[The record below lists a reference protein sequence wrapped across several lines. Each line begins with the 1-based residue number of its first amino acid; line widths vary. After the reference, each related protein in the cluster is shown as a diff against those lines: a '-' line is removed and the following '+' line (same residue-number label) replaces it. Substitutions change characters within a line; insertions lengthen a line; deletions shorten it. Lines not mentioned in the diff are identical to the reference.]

1 MAALVEAQGH
11 QINDIES
18 HVAHASSFVRRGT
31 EQLSEAREY
40 QKSSRK
46 WTCIA
51 ILAGVVLIIVLL
63 LPFIPHL
70 LALL

>member
-1 MAALVEAQGH
+1 
-11 QINDIES
+11 
-18 HVAHASSFVRRGT
+18 VRRGT
-31 EQLSEAREY
+31 EQLQEAREH

-51 ILAGVVLIIVLL
+51 IIAGVVLIVVML
-63 LPFIPHL
+63 LPFLPQI